1 MDGRHV
7 RRNLALTIAA
17 VLFAVP
23 SLASCGFNYATD
35 REYTPANGANDQHG
49 VVDVLNAVIVSQDE
63 GSGTFLA
70 SFANGDPTTTIHLTS
85 LDFGSNSTVEVADF
99 DPVEIKPRQ
108 AVNLADG
115 QGIKVQGEFA
125 KGDFVALTVVFD
137 NGESASIKV
146 PVVDATGQWE
156 GMDNATGTPASQSS
170 AGSPSESPTQTS

>member
-17 VLFAVP
+17 LLFAVP

-70 SFANGDPTTTIHLTS
+70 TLANGDETTTIYMTS
-85 LDFGSNSTVEVADF
+85 VDFGSNATIEVADF

-115 QGIKVQGEFA
+115 QGIKVEGDFT

-137 NGESASIKV
+137 NGESASMKV
-146 PVVDATGQWE
+146 PVVDATDEWE
-156 GMDNATGTPASQSS
+156 GMDNATGTPTESSTEAS
-170 AGSPSESPTQTS
+170 